1 MRKAIVAIC
10 VALMAV
16 SFSGIARAAFT
27 DLGAGSR
34 PVGLGGAFVAVA
46 DDVNTV
52 FYNAAGVS
60 LLKKKEIT
68 AMYAPLYV
76 GLTEGSVADMFVGAG
91 ASFGKFGVGIGY
103 LGRSASAKAGEGIE
117 AGYSET
123 SVGLTAAADV
133 GSMVLK
139 MPISIGVGLKMLMVG
154 YKENEYTK
162 IDPLFA
168 EKTSASNFGVDV
180 GLLAKP
186 IKLISVG
193 LALKNLNMPSVA
205 IADTEDKVPLAVDAG
220 AAITLGGIGP
230 IQDLCLAG
238 NFVYSM
244 ATVGAMKGGGGL
256 ELWVA
261 KRLLG
266 IRAGFAG
273 GTDGYADLN
282 AGLSISAGPVRL
294 DYALVFPMGTVEGT
308 SGSHRVAL
316 VVGF

>member
-76 GLTEGSVADMFVGAG
+76 GLTEGSVADMFFGAG
-91 ASFGKFGVGIGY
+91 ASFGKFGVGLSY
-103 LGRSASAKAGEGIE
+103 LGRSASAKAGEIE
-117 AGYSET
+117 AGYSES
-123 SVGLTAAADV
+123 SVGLAAAVDV

-256 ELWVA
+256 EFWVA

>member
-1 MRKAIVAIC
+1 
-10 VALMAV
+10 MAV

-91 ASFGKFGVGIGY
+91 ASFGKFGVGLSY
-103 LGRSASAKAGEGIE
+103 LGRSASAKAGEIE
-117 AGYSET
+117 AGYSES
-123 SVGLTAAADV
+123 SVGLAAAVDV

-230 IQDLCLAG
+230 IPDVCLAG
-238 NFVYSM
+238 TLVSSM

-256 ELWVA
+256 EFWVA

-282 AGLSISAGPVRL
+282 AGLSISAGPIRL